1 MDLSTQEHSW
11 FALRIR
17 TRHERIVA
25 SALYEKGYEVFL
37 PLYYTRRQWSDR
49 IKEMAL
55 PLFPGYLFCRF
66 DMQKRLPVLVTPGIL
81 HVVGIGKAP
90 VALGEHEIA
99 AIQSIVASRLRAEP
113 WPFLEIGQR
122 LRIERGPLM
131 GVEGILVARKKPFR
145 LVVSVTLLQR
155 SVAVEINHDWVTRIE
170 SLPASEPLL
179 TPHAL
184 QLS

>member
-11 FALRIR
+11 SALRIR

-66 DMQKRLPVLVTPGIL
+66 DLQKRLPVLVRPGIL
-81 HVVGIGKAP
+81 HVARS
-90 VALGEHEIA
+90 EE
-99 AIQSIVASRLRAEP
+99 RRA
-113 WPFLEIGQR
+113 GR
-122 LRIERGPLM
+122 RACR
-131 GVEGILVARKKPFR
+131 
-145 LVVSVTLLQR
+145 
-155 SVAVEINHDWVTRIE
+155 WV
-170 SLPASEPLL
+170 
-179 TPHAL
+179 
-184 QLS
+184 

>member
-1 MDLSTQEHSW
+1 MVPSTAEHPW
-11 FALRIR
+11 YALRIR
-17 TRHERIVA
+17 SRHEKVIA
-25 SALYEKGYEVFL
+25 ATLFDKGYEVFL
-37 PLYYTRRQWSDR
+37 PLHRCKRRWSDR

-66 DMQKRLPVLVTPGIL
+66 DLQKRLPVLVTPGIL

-99 AIQSIVASRLRAEP
+99 AIQSIVASRLRVEP

-155 SVAVEINHDWVTRIE
+155 SV
-170 SLPASEPLL
+170 
-179 TPHAL
+179 
-184 QLS
+184 